1 MKQAVKEAPVL
12 AEHGANQHGDK
23 SGVGDTK
30 SSSKGT
36 NATYLTARLKRDAPD
51 IATRLERGEF
61 KSVRAAAIE
70 AGIVN
75 APKTAVA
82 PILAGFSTG
91 PDQSPEIFFL
101 GKFGAATTMGVA
113 AQCRSAWSI
122 SRPPGKQYGERIATA
137 AAAGIGAAL
146 HATTTSRAFTAS
158 TSNPAQ
164 LR

>member
-1 MKQAVKEAPVL
+1 LLENDSKALTCLRKAIPEWDERIEKERMKQAVKEAPVL

-91 PDQSPEIFFL
+91 PDQSPEIFFSENL
-101 GKFGAATTMGVA
+101 G
-113 AQCRSAWSI
+113 
-122 SRPPGKQYGERIATA
+122 
-137 AAAGIGAAL
+137 
-146 HATTTSRAFTAS
+146 
-158 TSNPAQ
+158 Q
-164 LR
+164 LLLWA